1 MNSVVS
7 HTGMVS
13 LSSNTYT
20 DSRDPGMS
28 ATTRRKESMPYFKW
42 MFSALRPFCSC
53 VSHFAVLKHDWRGA
67 IIYWRR

>member
-7 HTGMVS
+7 HTGMVG

-20 DSRDPGMS
+20 GSKDPGKS

-42 MFSALRPFCSC
+42 ITAVVFSSSAILLLCFTHRRPK
-53 VSHFAVLKHDWRGA
+53 A
-67 IIYWRR
+67 

>member
-7 HTGMVS
+7 HTGMG

-20 DSRDPGMS
+20 GSSDPGMS

-42 MFSALRPFCSC
+42 ITAVVFSSSAILLLCFTLRRPK
-53 VSHFAVLKHDWRGA
+53 A
-67 IIYWRR
+67 